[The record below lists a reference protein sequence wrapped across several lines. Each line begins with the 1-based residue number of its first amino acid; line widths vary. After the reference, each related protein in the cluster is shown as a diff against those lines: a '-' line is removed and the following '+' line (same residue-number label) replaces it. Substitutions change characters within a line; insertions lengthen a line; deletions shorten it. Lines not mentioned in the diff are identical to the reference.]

1 MFRTYVKKSFNG
13 TLVSTQK
20 RNTCEK
26 NQGKK
31 KIKYIK
37 YTNIRYSYHKKNL
50 RVVRLTSK
58 KEHKLFFLFYLESNK
73 FLEITENLINWHD
86 S

>member
-31 KIKYIK
+31 KNKIYKIHEYKIFISQK
-37 YTNIRYSYHKKNL
+37 ESEGGQSY
-50 RVVRLTSK
+50 
-58 KEHKLFFLFYLESNK
+58 F
-73 FLEITENLINWHD
+73 
-86 S
+86 